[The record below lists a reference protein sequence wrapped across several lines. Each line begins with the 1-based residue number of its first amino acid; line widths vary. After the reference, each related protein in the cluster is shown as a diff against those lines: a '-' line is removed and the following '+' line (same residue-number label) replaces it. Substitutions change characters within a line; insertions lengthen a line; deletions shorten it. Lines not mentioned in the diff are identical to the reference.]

1 MARTE
6 LGQSPD
12 DGGVVVQGEAGWR
25 QVLEPRQDA
34 SAQGGGDLSV
44 RVYVT
49 VRGIK

>member
-1 MARTE
+1 MAALWYRE
-6 LGQSPD
+6 
-12 DGGVVVQGEAGWR
+12 R